1 MIEAQEKSKIPITV
15 VTGFLGSGKT
25 TLVNHIL
32 TANHGKK
39 IAVIENEFGEVGIDD
54 ALVMESK
61 EEIFEMN
68 NGCVCCTVR
77 GDLIRIL
84 NKLIKR
90 KGKFDAIMIET
101 TGLANPAP
109 VIQTFFVDDNIKD
122 ACLLD
127 AVLTVVDAKHVTQHL
142 DDEKPDGVVNEA
154 VQQIA
159 FADKVLLNKTDLVNA
174 EELAA
179 VRARIHHINKPV
191 EIIECVRSQVDVGRL
206 LGINAFSLEKLLA
219 TDPEFLETGEE
230 DHHHHHH
237 HHHHDHDHDHD
248 HKCSDKCHDGHH
260 DHSHEHHD
268 HDHDHEH
275 EHEHKHEGECTEK
288 CKDGEHHHEGEAKKG
303 GHGHHHHH
311 VHDDRV
317 TSVGFELE
325 GDMDMQLL
333 NGWLSKLL
341 QERGADLF
349 RSKGILAIKG
359 SEHKHVFQGVHML
372 LQFSSSAEGVG
383 RPWKE
388 GERRLSKV
396 VFIGKNLK
404 RQELL
409 EGLQGCLA
417 QSAEEEE
424 EEEEEERA
432 AKKARV
438 EESGA
443 GGATDTAA
451 A

>member
-1 MIEAQEKSKIPITV
+1 MAEKKEAKIPITV
-15 VTGFLGSGKT
+15 VTGFLGAGKT

-122 ACLLD
+122 ACVLD

-142 DDEKPDGVVNEA
+142 DEEKPDGVVNEA

-159 FADKVLLNKTDLVNA
+159 FADKVLLNKTDLVSA
-174 EELAA
+174 EELDELKD
-179 VRARIHHINKPV
+179 RIQHVNKPA
-191 EIIECVRSQVDVGRL
+191 EIIECVRSNVDVGRL
-206 LGINAFSLEKLLA
+206 LGVNAFSLEKLLA
-219 TDPEFLETGEE
+219 MDPEFLETGEE

-237 HHHHDHDHDHD
+237 HSHDHDHDHDHD
-248 HKCSDKCHDGHH
+248 HKCTDKCHDGHH
-260 DHSHEHHD
+260 DHDHKHEDEHKCTDKCHDGEHD
-268 HDHDHEH
+268 HSHDHG
-275 EHEHKHEGECTEK
+275 HEHKHEGK
-288 CKDGEHHHEGEAKKG
+288 VKS
-303 GHGHHHHH
+303 HHHH

-317 TSVGFELE
+317 TSCGFELE
-325 GDMDMQLL
+325 GAMDMQKL

-341 QERGADLF
+341 QERGPDLY
-349 RSKGILAIKG
+349 RSKGILSIQG
-359 SEHKHVFQGVHML
+359 SDDKYVFQGVHML

-388 GERRLSKV
+388 GEKRVNKV

-409 EGLQGCLA
+409 EGLQACLA
-417 QSAEEEE
+417 APEPADGAAAEPGAAGEEP
-424 EEEEEERA
+424 A
-432 AKKARV
+432 AKKPKTGPYAQ
-438 EESGA
+438 
-443 GGATDTAA
+443 
-451 A
+451 

>member
-1 MIEAQEKSKIPITV
+1 MAAAKDKIPITV
-15 VTGFLGSGKT
+15 VTGFLGAGKT

-109 VIQTFFVDDNIKD
+109 VIQTFFVDEDIKE
-122 ACLLD
+122 ACNLD
-127 AVLTVVDAKHVTQHL
+127 AVLTVVDARHITQHL
-142 DDEKPDGVVNEA
+142 DEEKPDGVVNEA

-159 FADKVLLNKTDLVNA
+159 FADKILLNKTDLA
-174 EELAA
+174 SREELEE
-179 VRARIHHINKPV
+179 VRERIQHINKPV
-191 EIIECVRSQVDVGRL
+191 EIIECVRSAVDVSRL
-206 LGINAFSLEKLLA
+206 LGINAFSLDKLLA

-237 HHHHDHDHDHD
+237 HDHGHDHTCTSKCHDGQHDHSHEHGHEEHKCDSSCPDHDHDHD
-248 HKCSDKCHDGHH
+248 HHH
-260 DHSHEHHD
+260 DHNHG
-268 HDHDHEH
+268 
-275 EHEHKHEGECTEK
+275 HK
-288 CKDGEHHHEGEAKKG
+288 GEAKKG
-303 GHGHHHHH
+303 RHHH

-317 TSVGFELE
+317 TSCGFELE
-325 GDMDMQLL
+325 GEMDMMKL

-341 QERGADLF
+341 QERGPDLF
-349 RSKGILAIKG
+349 RSKGILAIAG
-359 SEHKHVFQGVHML
+359 SNDKHVFQGVHML

-388 GERRLSKV
+388 GEKRLSKV

-409 EGLQGCLA
+409 DGLKGCLA
-417 QSAEEEE
+417 GQEAAEEEGD
-424 EEEEEERA
+424 
-432 AKKARV
+432 K
-438 EESGA
+438 
-443 GGATDTAA
+443 
-451 A
+451 